1 MGIYGTN
8 PFANPEAEDFASWTD
23 EDWDRDAAAQPSW
36 AGQPDFID
44 QADLARKAVK
54 EGAA

>member
-23 EDWDRDAAAQPSW
+23 EDFEREAESVPHW
-36 AGQPDFID
+36 AGQPSLLDRG
-44 QADLARKAVK
+44 DLHRKALK
-54 EGAA
+54 EGSV

>member
-23 EDWDRDAAAQPSW
+23 EDWDRDADAQPSW

-44 QADLARKAVK
+44 QADLARKAAK